1 MCFCSVQE
9 HEDVA
14 FVVFLLLVAARCLG
28 IAPSAE
34 SATMLDDGSAPT
46 ESVVTL
52 VVERRRGSPSGTIT
66 GSARTVATA
75 TSGARYAGSAPTK
88 VAGGLLGAPLDD
100 LAKVMVTEVKAPR
113 AVSRVETGARQA
125 LLR

>member
-1 MCFCSVQE
+1 
-9 HEDVA
+9 
-14 FVVFLLLVAARCLG
+14 
-28 IAPSAE
+28 
-34 SATMLDDGSAPT
+34 MLDDGSAPT

-66 GSARTVATA
+66 GSA
-75 TSGARYAGSAPTK
+75 PTK
-88 VAGGLLGAPLDD
+88 AAGGLLGAPLDD

-113 AVSRVETGARQA
+113 AVSRVGTGARQA